1 MYEDIIRRKP
11 RRLDDLD
18 QLDLFLSDIHDI
30 DNPDEFENIKTE
42 VNSEFKTNRDNMKYI
57 DKQIA
62 EIDRRITEMEKLMPN
77 YWQKPYS
84 VNKIAVKGVHN
95 GLIT

>member
-57 DKQIA
+57 DRQIA
-62 EIDRRITEMEKLMPN
+62 EIDRQIAEMEKLMPN
-77 YWQKPYS
+77 Y
-84 VNKIAVKGVHN
+84 
-95 GLIT
+95 